1 MLCVSAG
8 CVCVCACVGGS
19 GMLCVCVGGG
29 EGSFT
34 LCVLEELWGASGAVE
49 VVNYQ
54 LR

>member
-8 CVCVCACVGGS
+8 CVCVCA
-19 GMLCVCVGGG
+19 CVGGG

-49 VVNYQ
+49 VVN
-54 LR
+54 